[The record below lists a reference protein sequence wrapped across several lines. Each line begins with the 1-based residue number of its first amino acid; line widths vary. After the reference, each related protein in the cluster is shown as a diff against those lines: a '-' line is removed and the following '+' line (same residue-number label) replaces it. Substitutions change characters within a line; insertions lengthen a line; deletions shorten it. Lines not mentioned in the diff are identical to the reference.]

1 MKLMTS
7 NLNEQAYLALKQ
19 GIVTKE
25 LSPGTRLVDTQ
36 LAEQYGISR
45 TPIRDAIR
53 KLVEEGLVVSNGSR
67 GYSVFCPS
75 EIDISEIFELRLIMD
90 LAAAKKLI
98 EEVLPMN
105 PDAITEIQKSFEAE
119 ESSATSTF
127 VEGDEGFH
135 ETIIRLAGNNR
146 MLAFYIDLGAQT
158 RAFRRNTSNDPK
170 RIEIARQ
177 SHQRIFDGIRAL
189 DLEATEKAIRYH
201 VSMSKADALS
211 DFSY

>member
-7 NLNEQAYLALKQ
+7 NLNEQAYMALKE
-19 GIVTKE
+19 GIVNKE
-25 LSPGTRLVDTQ
+25 LPPGTRLVDSQ

-53 KLVEEGLVVSNGSR
+53 KLVEEGLVVSNGTR

-75 EIDISEIFELRLIMD
+75 ERDISEIFELRLIMD
-90 LAAAKKLI
+90 LAAAKKVI
-98 EEVLPMN
+98 EEVLPKN
-105 PDAITEIQKSFEAE
+105 PDAILEIQKSFEAE
-119 ESSATSTF
+119 EKAATATF
-127 VEGDEGFH
+127 VQGDEGFH
-135 ETIIRLAGNNR
+135 ETIIRLANNNR

-158 RAFRRNTSNDPK
+158 RAFRRNTSNDPR
-170 RIEIARQ
+170 RIEIARE
-177 SHQRIFDGIRAL
+177 SHQRIFDGIRAMDL
-189 DLEATEKAIRYH
+189 DETEKAIRYH